1 MVVTTNSQPTY
12 YVSVDAVKRAI
23 ELLASRR
30 SHEHLPGYLA
40 LLRATHLDTRAD
52 VAAIESFHAEY
63 LAVGDAPPDRP
74 YLQPFRSRGR
84 GVPTLLNPNV
94 QGSYAPSSIREG
106 RPFSRVLQTPFDG
119 SSDAS
124 TIFRLVDD
132 HADRVLSSM
141 LAGNKIPAISLAAF
155 LFRDRAL
162 ALPSRDSEHL
172 VDALRTFLGIEHEET
187 TYATLF
193 CDDTADYDGRN
204 VLEEAN
210 VPGVGES
217 VPQERTRSLSLDDLD
232 LQSLITSSS
241 GLHSTEDAS
250 ILEPSDPILGAA
262 REAVAMGYAGVILS
276 GPPGTGKS
284 WYAQQIAVDFSR
296 SWEAVRCVQFHP
308 SYQYEDFVLGYVPSK
323 SGGFVLQ
330 RKELPMFCDAA
341 AKQPER
347 THVMVID
354 EINRSD
360 VVRVFGEA
368 LTYIETDKREQP
380 FQTSSGEEMTIPKNV
395 LFIGTMNPWD
405 KGIDE
410 LDFALERRFAQ
421 IELRP
426 DAGVLRRLLLE
437 QHTPEAL
444 IDGLVSFFDGLQQQ
458 PTEATHLGHA
468 YFLPCTSVERAQRT
482 WEFRLAPTLRRAC
495 DDQALF
501 EELHAAWN
509 QTIAGM

>member
-1 MVVTTNSQPTY
+1 MATNSQPTY

-23 ELLASRR
+23 EILARRR

-40 LLRATHLDTRAD
+40 LLRATHSGTRAD
-52 VAAIESFHAEY
+52 VAAIESFHSEY
-63 LAVGDAPPDRP
+63 LAVRGAPADRP

-84 GVPTLLNPNV
+84 GATLLNPNV

-119 SSDAS
+119 SSDDS
-124 TIFRLVDD
+124 ITFSLVDD
-132 HADRVLSSM
+132 HANRALSSM
-141 LAGNKIPAISLAAF
+141 LAGNKIPAISLAVF

-162 ALPSRDSEHL
+162 ALPSRDSKHL
-172 VDALRTFLGIEHEET
+172 LNALYAFLGIEQEKT

-193 CDDTADYDGRN
+193 DDDTADYAEDI
-204 VLEEAN
+204 LEEAGS
-210 VPGVGES
+210 PSLGES
-217 VPQERTRSLSLDDLD
+217 VPQIRTRWLSLDDLD
-232 LQSLITSSS
+232 LQSIIESSN
-241 GLHSTEDAS
+241 GPNSTEDAS
-250 ILEPSDPILGAA
+250 VLEPTDPILSAA
-262 REAVAMGYAGVILS
+262 RDAVAMGYAGIILS

-284 WYAQQIAVDFSR
+284 WYAQQIAVDISH

-330 RKELPMFCDAA
+330 RKELPTFCDAA
-341 AKQPER
+341 SKQPER

-426 DAGVLRRLLLE
+426 DAGVLRRLLFE
-437 QHTPEAL
+437 RHTPEAL
-444 IDGLVSFFDGLQQQ
+444 IDRLVSFFEGLQKQ
-458 PTEATHLGHA
+458 PAEATHLGHA
-468 YFLPCTSVERAQRT
+468 YFLPCTSVERAKRT

-501 EELHAAWN
+501 EELRASWN
-509 QTIAGM
+509 QTIMGM